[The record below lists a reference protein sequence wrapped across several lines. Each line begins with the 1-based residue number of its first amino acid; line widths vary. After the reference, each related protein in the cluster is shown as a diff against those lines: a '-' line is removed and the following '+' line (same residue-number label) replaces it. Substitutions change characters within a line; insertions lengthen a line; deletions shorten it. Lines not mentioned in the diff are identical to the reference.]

1 MIDRMLLRSL
11 PFALA
16 LTALAGMA
24 SAQTMDFA
32 CPTPGTTF
40 VFDSG
45 ANIVARGQEGM
56 DCKMEIAG
64 GKPFKVR
71 GLLFD
76 NPAADGSDKSA
87 FIEAL
92 KPERLWPL
100 AIGKKIEATYSV
112 GGRSWKYILTSPVMR
127 THGPRRCAVRRL
139 RHRDERAGRQGE
151 RSVSRWWCRRSRN
164 MSCASTGATAP
175 AAPIAPSSPR
185 SSTEFILSS

>member
-1 MIDRMLLRSL
+1 
-11 PFALA
+11 
-16 LTALAGMA
+16 MA
-24 SAQTMDFA
+24 SAQTMEVRL
-32 CPTPGTTF
+32 PHPGTTF

-45 ANIVARGQEGM
+45 ANIVARGEEGM

-100 AIGKKIEATYSV
+100 AIGKKNR
-112 GGRSWKYILTSPVMR
+112 GDL
-127 THGPRRCAVRRL
+127 HRRRPKLEV
-139 RHRDERAGRQGE
+139 Q
-151 RSVSRWWCRRSRN
+151 
-164 MSCASTGATAP
+164 
-175 AAPIAPSSPR
+175 SSPSPAMKSAWAR
-185 SSTEFILSS
+185 MTHCSTLSSSR

>member
-1 MIDRMLLRSL
+1 MIDGMFLRCL

-16 LTALAGMA
+16 MTAFAGTA
-24 SAQTMDFA
+24 SAQTMEFA
-32 CPTPGTTF
+32 CPAPGTTF

-56 DCKMEIAG
+56 DCKMEIVG

-87 FIEAL
+87 FIAAL

-100 AIGKKIEATYSV
+100 AVGKKIEATYSA
-112 GGRSWKYILTSPVMR
+112 GGRSWKYILTVARYEKRM
-127 THGPRRCAVRRL
+127 GPDDALFDAFVIEMNEQG
-139 RHRDERAGRQGE
+139 DKGE
-151 RSVSRWWCRRSRN
+151 RSVSRWWVSPVEKYALRFDWSN
-164 MSCASTGATAP
+164 GAGGANRAVVTT
-175 AAPIAPSSPR
+175 IKH
-185 SSTEFILSS
+185 

>member
-1 MIDRMLLRSL
+1 MIDGMFLRCL

-16 LTALAGMA
+16 MTAFAGSA
-24 SAQTMDFA
+24 PAQTMEFA
-32 CPTPGTTF
+32 CPPPGTTF

-56 DCKMEIAG
+56 DCKMEIMG

-87 FIEAL
+87 FIAAL

-100 AIGKKIEATYSV
+100 AVGKKIEATYSA
-112 GGRSWKYILTSPVMR
+112 GGRSWKYILTV
-127 THGPRRCAVRRL
+127 A
-139 RHRDERAGRQGE
+139 RHEK
-151 RSVSRWWCRRSRN
+151 
-164 MSCASTGATAP
+164 
-175 AAPIAPSSPR
+175 
-185 SSTEFILSS
+185 